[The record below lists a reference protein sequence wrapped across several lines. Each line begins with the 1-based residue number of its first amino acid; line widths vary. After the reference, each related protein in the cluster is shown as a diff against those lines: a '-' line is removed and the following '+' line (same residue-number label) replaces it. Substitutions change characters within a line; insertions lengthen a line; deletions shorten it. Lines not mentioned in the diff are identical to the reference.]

1 MTESSILSII
11 SARNRNTLGKYD
23 IFLPILFLV
32 SFKPLKKCYCKNSP
46 MLVTYHCYFG
56 TMLLFFCFQM
66 FTEDGIFLYFQF
78 LNIPNVS
85 EKWSLE
91 KVEPGFALVFKM
103 CFTGVVL
110 QLSFWKKSLNSP
122 YDHIA
127 YSKWSKAAFET

>member
-1 MTESSILSII
+1 MRETAKSPVRSFLKIYVTLPCSNGRSLTFLFLIFMTENSILSII
-11 SARNRNTLGKYD
+11 SAHNRNTLGKYD
-23 IFLPILFLV
+23 IFLPILFLL

-85 EKWSLE
+85 EK
-91 KVEPGFALVFKM
+91 
-103 CFTGVVL
+103 
-110 QLSFWKKSLNSP
+110 
-122 YDHIA
+122 
-127 YSKWSKAAFET
+127 